1 MTSSIYSNEELLNH
15 LRDLAEGDQ
24 PPEYREVSA
33 AEGPSASTY
42 EDRFGSFNEAVREAG
57 LKPASRRNE
66 NRYTD
71 EDLLNHL
78 RDLAGEDQSVTR
90 SELRATE
97 GPSAGTYGYRFGSFS
112 EAVHEAG
119 LETTRRSPNKYSEEE
134 LLNHLRDLAEGDQ
147 APTTAEVRTA
157 EGPSAD
163 TYRRRFG
170 SFSEAVRAAG
180 LKVSPDRRQQKY
192 AEEELLNHLR
202 DLAEGDQAPTTAEV
216 RTAEGPSVRTYR
228 YRFGSFSEAVRA
240 AGLEVP
246 PGRRR
251 RYTDEELLSW
261 IQVFVAEFDTVPTTT
276 DLKSWP
282 GPSIQ
287 TYRNRFGTW
296 GTAIYR
302 AGLECSPTTD
312 EEADQ

>member
-66 NRYTD
+66 KRYTD

-90 SELRATE
+90 SEVRAAE

-119 LETTRRSPNKYSEEE
+119 LETTRRSPNKYS
-134 LLNHLRDLAEGDQ
+134 
-147 APTTAEVRTA
+147 
-157 EGPSAD
+157 
-163 TYRRRFG
+163 
-170 SFSEAVRAAG
+170 
-180 LKVSPDRRQQKY
+180 
-192 AEEELLNHLR
+192 EEELLNHLR

-282 GPSIQ
+282 GPSIH